1 MRKVAILTDTNSGIT
16 PKEAEA
22 LEIGLILM
30 PIIIDGATY
39 LEWKDLSYEEFF
51 KIQDTDANI
60 TTSQPSMQSMID
72 HFDTLL
78 KDYESV
84 VFIPMS
90 SGLSGTCRQLQCLL
104 MIMTVRFRLLTT

>member
-22 LEIGLILM
+22 LGIGLILM

-78 KDYESV
+78 MDY
-84 VFIPMS
+84 
-90 SGLSGTCRQLQCLL
+90 LH
-104 MIMTVRFRLLTT
+104 